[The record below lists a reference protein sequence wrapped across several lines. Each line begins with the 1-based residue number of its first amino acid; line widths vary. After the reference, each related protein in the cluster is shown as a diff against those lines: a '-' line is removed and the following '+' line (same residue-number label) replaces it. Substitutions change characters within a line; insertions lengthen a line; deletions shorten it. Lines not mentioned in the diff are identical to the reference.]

1 MMARLGV
8 EVGTRT
14 MRGVRL
20 EGWFRSRARVV
31 EVECDPAN
39 PTEAVDAL
47 REHLGRTRRIALA
60 LDIPFLFMKR
70 VKLPPL
76 PESEKR
82 EILRLEPERFFP
94 VRAEEIVPAVRDD
107 DDLVFATRETPLA
120 TWVAALEALG
130 PVDGI
135 EPGPLALARGLAQG
149 RVPRSESERSQTS
162 RGRWSLVSLVPASP
176 RGGGASSGSRSPS
189 A

>member
-82 EILRLEPERFFP
+82 EILRLAPERFFP
-94 VRAEEIVPAVRDD
+94 LPPEEIVPAVRLDG
-107 DDLVFATRETPLA
+107 DLEFSTSETSLP
-120 TWVAALEALG
+120 TWVAVFEALR
-130 PVDGI
+130 PVHLFK
-135 EPGPLALARGLAQG
+135 PL
-149 RVPRSESERSQTS
+149 
-162 RGRWSLVSLVPASP
+162 
-176 RGGGASSGSRSPS
+176 
-189 A
+189 